1 MQPQLPPTPRAST
14 ARGWSSAPFK
24 QTPPPCSRWPLPL
37 SVCLWDCSVTD
48 LLNVEARSPSLAAE
62 WASEPHCVDGPQAPV
77 RGHVLALVSIAAANT
92 SVQACP
98 RFPFF
103 GVYTRNYVQACPRSP
118 FFGVYTRKWNCWTCE
133 TESISR
139 SVVSHSL
146 RPQGLQPTRLL
157 LPGESWGSPG
167 KNTRVGCHPLF
178 WGIFPTQC
186 RVSCTVG
193 RSLTV

>member
-1 MQPQLPPTPRAST
+1 M
-14 ARGWSSAPFK
+14 
-24 QTPPPCSRWPLPL
+24 
-37 SVCLWDCSVTD
+37 TD
-48 LLNVEARSPSLAAE
+48 LLNVEAQSPSLAAE
-62 WASEPHCVDGPQAPV
+62 WGSEPHCVDGPHSPV
-77 RGHVLALVSIAAANT
+77 RGHVLALVSLAAANT

-98 RFPFF
+98 RSSFFGVYTRTYMQACPRSPFF
-103 GVYTRNYVQACPRSP
+103 GVYTRNYVQACPRSPFFGVYTRNYVQACPCSP